1 MNKIIVAAFVLSAMT
16 GYTMTSY
23 QAAACDWEREAAK
36 SPSVVADCG
45 GGNCATEP
53 TAGEPTA
60 APPAEPAEQKIADE
74 QANPAPT
81 TLAACTGSAC

>member
-16 GYTMTSY
+16 GLTGY

-36 SPSVVADCG
+36 SPAVIADCG
-45 GGNCATEP
+45 GGNCATEQ

-60 APPAEPAEQKIADE
+60 PNPAGPKIAE
-74 QANPAPT
+74 EPANPAPT
-81 TLAACTGSAC
+81 TVAACTGSAC